1 MQAPHFR
8 FLFPGL
14 LYSLLQIS
22 SIFKNQNIRP
32 LSQNKKPKIQKIK
45 IPFQN

>member
-1 MQAPHFR
+1 MQDPHFR

-14 LYSLLQIS
+14 LYSFLQKS

-32 LSQNKKPKIQKIK
+32 LSQNKKPKIQKLK